1 MTIFNCYSRDILYTL
16 DRTVGWYPAADALAG
31 GLRDWEGACRPGDR
45 RTR

>member
-1 MTIFNCYSRDILYTL
+1 MDIIADYNADTIHTL

-31 GLRDWEGACRPGDR
+31 GLRDWEGACRPGEP